1 MHTHPWVTGHKP
13 ITAPTNPGHRLLQA
27 ASSVKSILVCVE
39 SHRLR
44 ALFVGQSG
52 VRRDYSEAPM
62 ELSQSTSVW
71 TADTTKASE
80 GADHEAW
87 GNGGLGAEEKAKET
101 SISDCH
107 SLQRSLIFFCGEKS

>member
-1 MHTHPWVTGHKP
+1 MC
-13 ITAPTNPGHRLLQA
+13 A
-27 ASSVKSILVCVE
+27 E

-52 VRRDYSEAPM
+52 VRRDYSEAPT

-87 GNGGLGAEEKAKET
+87 GDGGLGAEEKAKEIT
-101 SISDCH
+101 IPGCH
-107 SLQRSLIFFCGEKS
+107 SLQR